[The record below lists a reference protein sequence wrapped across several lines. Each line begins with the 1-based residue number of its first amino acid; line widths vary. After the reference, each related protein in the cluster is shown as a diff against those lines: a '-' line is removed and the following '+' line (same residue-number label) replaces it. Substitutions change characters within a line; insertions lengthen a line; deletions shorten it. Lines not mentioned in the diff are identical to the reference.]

1 MRLRARSSH
10 ALELLFTALWAWG
23 AASTACAQAQVEEIV
38 VTAQKR
44 EQSLQDVPISVTAVT
59 GDALQ
64 AQNLGEVEALSMQ
77 LPNIHISESG
87 IGDKLFI
94 RGVGSGINAGFEQ
107 SVGTF
112 VDGVYYGRSLQTRS
126 QFLDIERV
134 EVLRGPQSTFFGN
147 NAIAGALNITTRR
160 PSGEFSGYV
169 NSFYEFEHGERH
181 VEGAIGG
188 ALTDTLSARIAGLSS
203 GLDGW
208 VTNLNTGQP
217 EGEERNRALRASILF
232 APNDTFDALLKVEGG
247 SFDVRGRSVQTL
259 DCPPATGVAG
269 TCAVTA
275 APVLAAFGPAFA
287 TPLFPNFDD
296 RFDTNTQYNGPVPSS
311 FTAAVDSLGTAE
323 ARLPVPRPAAV
334 LSARDVGD
342 LQNTNTTLTLNW
354 QLAAHTLT
362 AVSGFSRYEFD
373 FRQPTD
379 FVPLPLAGAE
389 QLEEFDQFSQ
399 EVRLVSDT
407 SDTLDYTLGAYWQ
420 ANELDVRENIYLYL
434 APPYFQPAATFF
446 TDACRAPARQND
458 PMCRL
463 PATIA
468 GVDSLHAQE
477 EDSWAGFGS
486 LTWHLGDALR
496 VTFGA
501 RYTHVE
507 KSLDRRQTIED
518 RAPGITVP
526 CIPPVAALLA
536 CTTGAPLLITA
547 ANPPRG
553 RAFGW
558 KQGVLALER
567 KASEFTPSLNLQWD
581 IVDDAML
588 YASYTEGFKAGGFD
602 QRNLFLSSVTG
613 QFAPESVD
621 AVEFGLKS
629 RLLDDALMLNVALF
643 RSDYDDLQVSTF
655 DGVVNFLVN
664 NAGSARTQG
673 IETDMRWALGDSLVF
688 SAAVAL
694 LDAQWEDYRDA
705 QCTAVELAL
714 APNASCFVSPG
725 TGLLVQDLS
734 GADMLMAPDWSGN
747 VGVEHYWMLRDG
759 LELQTQLLVYFEDD
773 KFLAADND
781 PATLQERFAKVNLRV
796 ALVGNGGWEL
806 AFVGRNLTNELTSPH
821 IEDLPLRS
829 TNSFFALTDRPRTYA
844 VQGQYRF

>member
-1 MRLRARSSH
+1 MRRRAHSSH
-10 ALELLFTALWAWG
+10 ALKLLVTAPLVTAIG
-23 AASTACAQAQVEEIV
+23 VASAQAQVEEIL

-44 EQSLQDVPISVTAVT
+44 EQSLQDVPISVSAVT

-64 AQNLGEVEALSMQ
+64 AQNLGEMEAVSMQ
-77 LPNIHISESG
+77 LPNIHISESA

-94 RGVGSGINAGFEQ
+94 RGIGSGINAGFEQ

-134 EVLRGPQSTFFGN
+134 EVLRGPQSTYFGN

-160 PSGEFSGYV
+160 PTGEFNGYV
-169 NSFYEFEHGERH
+169 NSFYEFEHNERH

-188 ALTDTLSARIAGLSS
+188 ALTDTLSARVAGLSS

-208 VTNLNTGQP
+208 MQNLNTARS
-217 EGEERNRALRASILF
+217 EGEERNRALRASFLLE
-232 APNDTFDALLKVEGG
+232 PGDTFDALLKVEGG
-247 SFDVRGRSVQTL
+247 RFDVRGRNLQTL
-259 DCPPATGVAG
+259 DCPPATGPAG
-269 TCAVTA
+269 TCAVVA
-275 APVLAAFGPAFA
+275 APVLAMFGASFA
-287 TPLFPNFDD
+287 TPLFPDFDD
-296 RFDTNTQYNGPVPSS
+296 SFDTNTQYNGPVPPQY
-311 FTAAVDSLGTAE
+311 TAVVNSLGAAE
-323 ARLPVPRPAAV
+323 ARLPVPAPVAA

-342 LQNTNTTLTLNW
+342 LRNTNTTLTLNW
-354 QLAAHTLT
+354 RLAAHTLT

-379 FVPLPLAGAE
+379 FVPLPVAGAE
-389 QLEEFDQFSQ
+389 QVEEFDQFNQ

-407 SDTLDYTLGAYWQ
+407 RDTFDYVLGAYWQ
-420 ANELDVRENIYLYL
+420 TNELDVRENIHLYL
-434 APPYFQPAATFF
+434 APPYSQPAATFF

-458 PMCRL
+458 PTCRL

-486 LTWHLGDALR
+486 LTWHLDDALR
-496 VTFGA
+496 LTFGA
-501 RYTHVE
+501 RYTHVD
-507 KSLDRRQTIED
+507 KSLDRRQTMQD

-526 CIPPVAALLA
+526 CIAAVADALG
-536 CTTGAPLLITA
+536 CTAGAPLLITSA
-547 ANPPRG
+547 SPPRG

-558 KQGVLALER
+558 QQGTLALDR
-567 KASEFTPSLNLQWD
+567 TDSAFTPSLNLQWD
-581 IVDDAML
+581 MTDDVML

-602 QRNLFLSSVTG
+602 QRNLALSAVTG
-613 QFAPESVD
+613 QFEPESVD
-621 AVEFGLKS
+621 AFEAGMKS
-629 RLLDDALMLNVALF
+629 RLLDEALTLNVAVF

-673 IETDMRWALGDSLVF
+673 IETDLRWAAGTSLVF

-694 LDAQWEDYRDA
+694 LDARWNDYRDA
-705 QCTAVELAL
+705 QCTALDLAL
-714 APNASCFVSPG
+714 APNANCSVSPV

-734 GADMLMAPDWSGN
+734 GADLLMAPDWSGN
-747 VGVEHYWMLRDG
+747 VGAEHSWTLGAG
-759 LELQTQLLVYFEDD
+759 LELHTQLLVYFEDD

-796 ALVGNGGWEL
+796 ALVGEEGWEV